1 MFSTGTLHY
10 PGQSLLPSCRFSAI
24 VHTVHVVSCETTREF
39 YYPTLLYLP
48 RYMYMRYQ
56 DKHVDIIVEHE
67 QQKTFNQ
74 TTLCVLVNETK
85 AFKSDY
91 ENRYFT
97 SIGRS

>member
-10 PGQSLLPSCRFSAI
+10 PGQSLLPSSRFSATSMSTSSSNMKSKR
-24 VHTVHVVSCETTREF
+24 HS
-39 YYPTLLYLP
+39 
-48 RYMYMRYQ
+48 
-56 DKHVDIIVEHE
+56 
-67 QQKTFNQ
+67 NQ